1 MANYIITGVSSF
13 LGREF
18 VNHLSE
24 NESNKLL
31 ITSRKQ
37 VEFDKSFHQNIQY
50 ISGIDLLNENDIDR
64 IVDAAKIFFDGKF
77 SVIHCTGYY
86 QGQEPLENNSIE
98 ESNKIFNS
106 NYITVYNLSVKLLEV
121 MIEKG
126 GGHFVGFS
134 CNSVK
139 YNYPQMAPF
148 TAAKSAMESF
158 FRTVANEFY
167 DRGVYANS
175 FQLATLLTEKEIT
188 RKPFGD
194 HEHWL
199 KLNEVVTYIE
209 QFLTQPNQL
218 HNGNSI
224 QLYHHSESFFHKSY
238 FDRIKN
244 KA

>member
-1 MANYIITGVSSF
+1 MASYIITGVSSF

-18 VNHLSE
+18 VDHLKK
-24 NESNKLL
+24 NKSNKLL
-31 ITSRKQ
+31 ITSRKN
-37 VEFDKSFHQNIQY
+37 VDFDKPLPKNIKY
-50 ISGIDLLNENDIDR
+50 ISGIDLLYESNVDE
-64 IVDAAKIFFDGKF
+64 IVNVANTFFHEKF
-77 SVIHCTGYY
+77 SVLHCTGYY
-86 QGQEPLENNSIE
+86 KGQQPLEKVPLN
-98 ESNKIFNS
+98 ESTKIFNS
-106 NYITVYNLSVKLLEV
+106 NFTAVYNLSVKLLDV
-121 MIEKG
+121 MTEKG

-148 TAAKSAMESF
+148 TASKSALEAF

-167 DRGVYANS
+167 DRGIYANS
-175 FQLATLLTEKEIT
+175 FQLATLLTEYEIA

-199 KLNEVVTYIE
+199 KLNEVVTYVE

-238 FDRIKN
+238 FDRIKHE
-244 KA
+244 

>member
-18 VNHLSE
+18 VDHLMQ
-24 NESNKLL
+24 NVNNRL
-31 ITSRKQ
+31 IVTSRKK
-37 VEFDKSFHQNIQY
+37 VAFENPFNENIKY
-50 ISGIDLLNENDIDR
+50 FSGIDLLIEKDINT
-64 IVDAAKIFFDGKF
+64 IVEAANKFFDGPF
-77 SVIHCTGYY
+77 SVVHCTGYY
-86 QGQEPLENNSIE
+86 EGQEPLESTSLA
-98 ESNKIFNS
+98 ESNRIFNS
-106 NYITVYNLSVKLLEV
+106 NYTTVYNLSIKLLDI
-121 MIEKG
+121 MIQKG

-167 DRGVYANS
+167 DRGIYANS
-175 FQLATLLTEKEIT
+175 FQLATLLTNHEIL

-194 HEHWL
+194 QEKWL
-199 KLNEVVTYIE
+199 KLNEVVTYVE
-209 QFLTQPNQL
+209 QFLTQPHQL

-224 QLYHHSESFFHKSY
+224 QLYHYSESFFHKSY

-244 KA
+244 K